1 MRLSPRS
8 IAERTVPVSLSSSA
22 VRQRT
27 GVASVSSPSP
37 PPSPLGRGKRS
48 LRFRRSR
55 SPRLVAARDAVFPL
69 PAAIGGSWNSPLR
82 VGRQISDG
90 GTLRV
95 RESCEMHERIKNRS
109 RSGASGNSTTDLFS
123 KSPGQGT
130 RPTMGRESPG
140 CCRPRALTRR
150 FRGFLKQALTQLRLK
165 ANQGKSR

>member
-1 MRLSPRS
+1 VRNRRTRGEPPRTPRLFWPAPALPEERENPRRYVANPTRRIMRLSPRS

-109 RSGASGNSTTDLFS
+109 RSGATVNSTTGLF
-123 KSPGQGT
+123 
-130 RPTMGRESPG
+130 
-140 CCRPRALTRR
+140 
-150 FRGFLKQALTQLRLK
+150 
-165 ANQGKSR
+165 